1 MSIKLENSTHWNLT
15 VLRADKPRKF
25 ASAAGVWGFEVGLG
39 ERVP

>member
-25 ASAAGVWGFEVGLG
+25 ASAGVWGFEVGLG